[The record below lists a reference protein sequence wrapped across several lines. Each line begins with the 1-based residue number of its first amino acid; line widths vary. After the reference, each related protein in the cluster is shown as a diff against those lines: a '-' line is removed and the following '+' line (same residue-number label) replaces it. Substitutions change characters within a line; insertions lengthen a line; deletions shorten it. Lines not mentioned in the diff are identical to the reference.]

1 MSKENILPGNIAG
14 LDTAGRQQILQA
26 VEHLIQVFWSR
37 EGRKNWEE
45 LWENS
50 ISVWRALQ
58 GIVFK
63 EPPRI
68 AAYLDEV
75 QSRGQKPETV
85 QELESVFVETF
96 INTHGGV
103 SAPLYHSCYHGEEQ
117 LLMQQPA
124 LEMQKRLQESG
135 LEPQSPGEP
144 ADHICLELEY
154 LYFLVT
160 LYQQDPDPDI
170 AAEIADFSGNFML
183 PWIQEFMQR
192 IPADTPGTAFFANTA
207 EAMRDL
213 LQILGRSS

>member
-1 MSKENILPGNIAG
+1 MSNDNILPGSITG
-14 LDTAGRQQILQA
+14 LDSAGRQQILQA

-37 EGRKNWEE
+37 DGRKNWEE

-50 ISVWRALQ
+50 ISVWNGLQ
-58 GIVFK
+58 GVVFK
-63 EPPRI
+63 GTPRI
-68 AAYLDEV
+68 AAYLDEI
-75 QSRGQKPETV
+75 QSRGQKPETL

-124 LEMQKRLQESG
+124 LEMQKRLSEAG
-135 LEPQSPGEP
+135 LEPQNPGEP
-144 ADHICLELEY
+144 VDHLCLELEY
-154 LYFLVT
+154 LYFL
-160 LYQQDPDPDI
+160 LSPYQQTPDTDI
-170 AAEIADFSGNFML
+170 AAELADFSGSFML
-183 PWIQEFMQR
+183 PWIDAFMQR